1 MHGPN
6 PALQGWLGIGTHG
19 GGLNSGPAHP
29 NSIHFNQETNMSI
42 TKLFTATALATA
54 LGLAGS
60 AHAGVIIDAGPQ
72 STAQTFST
80 GNYVAGTE
88 FTVQSSLLIDG
99 LGWLDAEGNGLNAV
113 HTVGLWNAAGSL
125 LAQAVINNATSTQ
138 ILSAQGT
145 AIWFVTEITDLL
157 LAPGTYRVAGTVN
170 DDNVALSNNKIGN
183 GVSLSA
189 GYVRTDFP
197 NGGFAY
203 PHLTFASQA
212 IRATLTS
219 NVFANNSMPEP
230 TSLLLAGSGLAAL
243 RVSRKR
249 G

>member
-1 MHGPN
+1 M
-6 PALQGWLGIGTHG
+6 
-19 GGLNSGPAHP
+19 
-29 NSIHFNQETNMSI
+29 
-42 TKLFTATALATA
+42 
-54 LGLAGS
+54 
-60 AHAGVIIDAGPQ
+60 
-72 STAQTFST
+72 
-80 GNYVAGTE
+80 
-88 FTVQSSLLIDG
+88 
-99 LGWLDAEGNGLNAV
+99 GWLDAEGNGLNAV

-212 IRATLTS
+212 IRATLTT
-219 NVFANNSMPEP
+219 NVFANNSVPEP
-230 TSLLLAGSGLAAL
+230 TSLLLAGLGLAAL

-249 G
+249 C